1 MIISIQI
8 KYIFILYCRFTYF
21 FIKKG
26 LIITFKNIILI
37 LIHI

>member
-8 KYIFILYCRFTYF
+8 KYIFILYCRYIYF